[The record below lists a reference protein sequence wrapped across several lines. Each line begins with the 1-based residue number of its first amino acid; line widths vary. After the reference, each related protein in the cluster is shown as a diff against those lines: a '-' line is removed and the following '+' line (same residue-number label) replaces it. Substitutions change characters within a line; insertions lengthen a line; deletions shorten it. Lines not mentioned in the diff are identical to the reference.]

1 MANALEKIEQL
12 EKNFGVLATRLNEI
26 GRTVE
31 QILPI
36 VDALVGVVG
45 KDTVL
50 SEAQRITKEA
60 RDLHVQRVLDE
71 QKKLVEDGKAV
82 ESEIS
87 EGTSLLFVDET
98 LNGETG
104 TRLLP
109 VGALDAETAAKA
121 IGLKV
126 GDKVDIGGESV
137 SIVVKHIFTPVVG
150 AA

>member
-12 EKNFGVLATRLNEI
+12 EKNVGVLATRLNEI

-50 SEAQRITKEA
+50 AEAQRIVKEA
-60 RDLHVQRVLDE
+60 RDAHVQRALDE

-82 ESEIS
+82 ESELS
-87 EGTSLLFVDET
+87 ESTSLIFVDET
-98 LNGETG
+98 VNEETS

-121 IGLKV
+121 VGLKV

-137 SIVVKHIFTPVVG
+137 SIIVKHIFTPVAE

>member
-12 EKNFGVLATRLNEI
+12 EKNVGVVATRFNEI
-26 GRTVE
+26 GRTVD

-36 VDALVGVVG
+36 VDALVALVG

-50 SEAQRITKEA
+50 AEAQRIAKEA

-71 QKKLVEDGKAV
+71 QKKLVEEGKIA
-82 ESEIS
+82 ETELSTA
-87 EGTSLLFVDET
+87 TSLLFVDEKI
-98 LNGETG
+98 GEETSV
-104 TRLLP
+104 RLLP
-109 VGALDAETAAKA
+109 VGALDAETAPKA

-126 GDKVDIGGESV
+126 GDKIDIGGDAVE
-137 SIVVKHIFTPVVG
+137 ITVKHIFTPVAE